1 MPLLYEIIQIVNEQR
16 FIYYTI
22 LYKCKNI
29 TTVEKITVSKQ
40 LFFMEVQGKWQFVTM
55 ASTIPKGRRF
65 MHITHFS
72 SIVGTPSY
80 KALRPK
86 RQSSESSEL
95 ENTVHGQPCRS
106 RWYQTSM
113 YNSFEIENGEQ
124 LFPAFNRLNSN
135 RNFPKQFWLVASTA
149 SAGM

>member
-1 MPLLYEIIQIVNEQR
+1 M

-29 TTVEKITVSKQ
+29 TTVEKKTVSKQ

-80 KALRPK
+80 KAPCPK
-86 RQSSESSEL
+86 SS
-95 ENTVHGQPCRS
+95 
-106 RWYQTSM
+106 
-113 YNSFEIENGEQ
+113 
-124 LFPAFNRLNSN
+124 
-135 RNFPKQFWLVASTA
+135 
-149 SAGM
+149 